1 MDEAKIDYFV
11 INSSEKEAHI
21 CRKNFADRYIQT
33 PLKIAKV
40 VSKTNP
46 KA

>member
-11 INSSEKEAHI
+11 INSTEKETHT
-21 CRKNFADRYIQT
+21 CSRNFADRYIQT
-33 PLKIAKV
+33 SFKIAKV